1 MKRFLSL
8 AISLLVHGDA
18 FSQTDTIRTF
28 SFQAYGELYY
38 SYDFSEPQNHEKP
51 SFVYNHKR
59 HNEVNANLILLQGRY
74 QQKNQRA
81 SLGLMTGNYAQY
93 NLSSESV
100 LARVIYEANIGV
112 KLSANRQLWLDA
124 GVMPSHIGFESAIS
138 ADCWTLTRSILAD
151 NSPYYETGIRI
162 SNTSKNNKLYLA
174 VLYLNG
180 WQKIQKPDFIQQPSF
195 GLQLNYKP
203 SAKLTVNY
211 SNFVGT
217 DQPDSLESMRQYHN
231 FYMQYE
237 PSQKVGLQAGFDFG
251 AENTLGKG
259 YDIWYS
265 PVLIIRTKLSDKTA
279 IAVRGEYYED
289 RNEIIIK
296 TGGANGFN
304 TLGVSTNFDYAISDE
319 IKFRIEG
326 KLYHSSNRIYTNDTS
341 RDNYS
346 ITTNMTIRL

>member
-1 MKRFLSL
+1 MNRFLSL
-8 AISLLVHGDA
+8 AILLLVYSDA
-18 FSQTDTIRTF
+18 ISQADSIRPF

-38 SYDFSEPQNHEKP
+38 TYDFSEPQNHERP

-59 HNEVNANLILLQGRY
+59 HNEVNANLILLKGRY
-74 QQKNQRA
+74 QQTNQRA

-93 NLSSESV
+93 NLAGEPI
-100 LARVIYEANIGV
+100 LARMIYEANMGV
-112 KLSANRQLWLDA
+112 KLSSKRQLWLDA

-162 SNTSKNNKLYLA
+162 SHTSKNSKLYLA

-180 WQKIQKPDFIQQPSF
+180 WQKIQKPDYIQQPSF

-211 SNFVGT
+211 SNFLGT
-217 DQPDSLESMRQYHN
+217 DLPDSLESMRQYHN
-231 FYMQYE
+231 VYMQYE
-237 PSQKVGLQAGFDFG
+237 PSDKFGMQAGFDLG
-251 AENTLGKG
+251 TENTREKG
-259 YDIWYS
+259 QGIWYS
-265 PVLIIRTKLSDKTA
+265 PVLIIRTKMSDKTA
-279 IAVRGEYYED
+279 IALRGEYYED
-289 RNEIIIK
+289 RDKIIIK
-296 TGGANGFN
+296 TGGPNGFN
-304 TLGVSTNFDYAISDE
+304 TLGVSTNFDYAMSDK
-319 IKFRIEG
+319 IMFRIEG
-326 KLYHSSNRIYTNDTS
+326 KLYHSSDRIYSNDTS